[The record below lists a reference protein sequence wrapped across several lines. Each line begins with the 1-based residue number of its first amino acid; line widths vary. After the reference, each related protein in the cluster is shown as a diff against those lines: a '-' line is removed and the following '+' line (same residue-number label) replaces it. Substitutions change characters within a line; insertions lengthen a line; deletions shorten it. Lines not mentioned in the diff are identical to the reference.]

1 MRKGEGSVDLK
12 DLIRA
17 VQDKTLACT
26 DLERID
32 VAVKHGEMLKS
43 LGDDLI
49 GHFVE
54 EARKTG
60 ASWSQIGERLGV
72 SKQAAHQRHIQRG
85 PKLFGRRRRSS
96 GEPFF
101 VRFTQE
107 ARDVVVLA
115 QDEARS
121 LRHNYLGNEHLLLA
135 LSTKAGSEA
144 ERLLRD
150 VGVTE
155 ARLRA
160 RAKVWVGEGRETP
173 SGRIPFTPRSK
184 LALQLARK
192 AAGSGQIETTHILL
206 GILQV
211 PDGMGVEILDALAG
225 VSRDEL
231 RRRTEAFLSG

>member
-1 MRKGEGSVDLK
+1 MRKGEGPVDLK

-32 VAVKHGEMLKS
+32 VAVKYGELLKS

-54 EARKTG
+54 EARESG

-72 SKQAAHQRHIQRG
+72 SKQAAHHRHLQRG
-85 PKLFGRRRRSS
+85 PKLFGKRRRTS
-96 GEPFF
+96 GASFF
-101 VRFTQE
+101 VRFTEQ
-107 ARDVVVLA
+107 ARAVVARA
-115 QDEARS
+115 QDEARG
-121 LRHNYLGNEHLLLA
+121 LNHNYVGNEHLLLA
-135 LSTKAGSEA
+135 LTTKEGGVA

-150 VGVTE
+150 AGVTE
-155 ARLRA
+155 ARLRE
-160 RAKVWVGEGRETP
+160 RTKVWVGEGRETP

-184 LALQLARK
+184 LALQQARK
-192 AAGSGQIETTHILL
+192 AAGSGQIETAHILL

-211 PDGMGVEILDALAG
+211 PDGMGVEILDALG

-231 RRRTEAFLSG
+231 RRRTEASLGD

>member
-1 MRKGEGSVDLK
+1 MRKGEGPVDLK

-17 VQDKTLACT
+17 VQDKTMACT
-26 DLERID
+26 ELERID
-32 VAVKHGEMLKS
+32 VAVKYGELLKT

-54 EARKTG
+54 EARRSG

-72 SKQAAHQRHIQRG
+72 SKQAAHQRHLQRG
-85 PKLFGRRRRSS
+85 PRLFGKRRRPS
-96 GEPFF
+96 GASFF
-101 VRFTQE
+101 VRFTEE
-107 ARDVVVLA
+107 ARDVVARA

-121 LRHNYLGNEHLLLA
+121 LNHNYVGNEHLLLA
-135 LSTKAGSEA
+135 LTTKGGVA

-150 VGVTE
+150 AGVTE
-155 ARLRA
+155 ARVRE
-160 RAKVWVGEGRETP
+160 RTKIWVGEGRETP

-192 AAGSGQIETTHILL
+192 AAGSGLIETGHILF

-211 PDGMGVEILDALAG
+211 PDGMGVEILDALG
-225 VSRDEL
+225 VARDDL
-231 RRRTEAFLSG
+231 RRRTEASLEE